1 VHAVSNPSALCSTP
15 ERGDVVTVADKVELR
30 RREPLSKQ
38 CECIEKMIGAFV
50 AFDPSEVGDHRLG
63 GFFPDLHGECA
74 MLDAVIDHFDMLWR
88 KATLDE
94 LPPCT
99 FRNDGEELAAIHKR
113 HKLLSAIDVCT
124 TQWINFPKNRA
135 PEKVMTDA
143 QQRLPNVERRP
154 EWNFVE
160 IINDDI
166 RTDPPAEAPIL
177 TRNNEVEQR
186 AASPPHNFDA
196 IAEHLFRCRA
206 RKAATEQHNTMPSTN
221 NAGENLV
228 EVCFCSPGK
237 GICTILPID
246 DKDGH

>member
-1 VHAVSNPSALCSTP
+1 
-15 ERGDVVTVADKVELR
+15 
-30 RREPLSKQ
+30 
-38 CECIEKMIGAFV
+38 MIGAFV

-186 AASPPHNFDA
+186 AASPPHNF
-196 IAEHLFRCRA
+196 L
-206 RKAATEQHNTMPSTN
+206 MPSLSTSSD
-221 NAGENLV
+221 AEPGKLQQSSTTRCPRRTMQGENLV